1 MTDYIWWNK
10 SPPVVCT
17 PWIQWVLVVVV
28 MVVLFEEHHVML
40 RRKGLLV
47 MFGFWLE
54 CHEARPTC
62 SCWGSLSG
70 SLRCRW
76 WQSRSPPTETDAW
89 LEGMT
94 KRRWST
100 IQHQGKRWLPS
111 RGRERY
117 VSLNLGRVWSAEWRV
132 QRVYCLMVWSQLQ
145 ECPDMISVWELAEWL
160 ALVSAC
166 ERERRMRIL
175 FACKCVVCRCVA
187 NYSSRNFNWTLVSVE
202 WQKDGNENQ
211 FQIGPVF

>member
-1 MTDYIWWNK
+1 MNDWLYLVK
-10 SPPVVCT
+10 QEPPRRVYSLNPMGTGGCGEGSV
-17 PWIQWVLVVVV
+17 IRG
-28 MVVLFEEHHVML
+28 HHVML

-94 KRRWST
+94 TRRWST

-111 RGRERY
+111 RGRIGY

-166 ERERRMRIL
+166 EREKNEDL
-175 FACKCVVCRCVA
+175 VCM
-187 NYSSRNFNWTLVSVE
+187 
-202 WQKDGNENQ
+202 
-211 FQIGPVF
+211 